1 MIKFMSIK
9 EHDDINSDDFA
20 VVIFFNHC
28 DFNCI
33 DCQNSKLMHDP
44 KMYNDF
50 TEEVQN
56 NIIKLYKEDKYGE
69 YGNLVLSGGDP
80 YSTTNRTE
88 TLKFLKKF
96 KKELP
101 NIKVWI
107 YTGYTLDKVDSEYL
121 NYVDYIKC
129 GQYLKKLKTNDNY
142 QYGIKLATSNQKIYK
157 KGVDF

>member
-20 VVIFFNHC
+20 VVIFFSHC
-28 DFNCI
+28 DFNCV
-33 DCQNSKLMHDP
+33 DCQNAKI
-44 KMYNDF
+44 MYGKNEHYDF
-50 TEEVQN
+50 TKEVQDD
-56 NIIKLYKEDKYGE
+56 IIRLYKEDNYGE

-80 YSTTNRTE
+80 YSSINRVE

-101 NIKVWI
+101 NIKVWV
-107 YTGYTLDKVDSEYL
+107 YTGYTFDRVDKEYL
-121 NYVDYIKC
+121 QYVDYIKC
-129 GQYLKKLKTNDNY
+129 GQYLKELRANDNY